1 MLRKT
6 IIMALIGLAVPAS
19 VRAHAALV
27 RSVPGSRAVLA
38 QAPQSL
44 ELCFNEPIELKFSS
58 VTLEDA
64 KGTAGALGMVQAGT
78 DPKCIKVPIEA
89 IGTGVF
95 TVHYRVLS
103 RDGHVVE
110 YGYQFTVKTEAKS
123 P

>member
-6 IIMALIGLAVPAS
+6 IIMALIALAVPAS

-27 RSVPGSRAVLA
+27 RSVPGSRAVLT
-38 QAPQSL
+38 QAPQWL
-44 ELCFNEPIELKFSS
+44 DLCFNEPIELKFSS

-64 KGTAGALGMVQAGT
+64 KGTAVPLGKVQAGT

>member
-1 MLRKT
+1 MPRKT
-6 IIMALIGLAVPAS
+6 IIMALIALAVPAS
-19 VRAHAALV
+19 VRGHAALV

-38 QAPQSL
+38 QAPQAL
-44 ELCFNEPIELKFSS
+44 DLCFNEPIEVKFSS

-64 KGTAGALGMVQAGT
+64 KGTAVPLGKVRAGT

>member
-1 MLRKT
+1 MLKET
-6 IIMALIGLAVPAS
+6 MIMALIALAVPSS

-27 RSVPGSRAVLA
+27 RSVPGSRSVLT

-44 ELCFNEPIELKFSS
+44 DLCFNEPVELKFSS

-64 KGTAGALGMVQAGT
+64 KGTAIPLGALQAGT
-78 DPKCIKVPIEA
+78 DPKCIKVPIQT
-89 IGTGVF
+89 IGPGVF

-110 YGYQFTVKTEAKS
+110 YGYQFTVKTDAKS

>member
-1 MLRKT
+1 MLRKA
-6 IIMALIGLAVPAS
+6 IIMVLIALAVPTS

-27 RSVPGSRAVLA
+27 RAVPGSRAVLT
-38 QAPQSL
+38 QAPQWL
-44 ELCFNEPIELKFSS
+44 DLCFNEPIELKFSS

-64 KGTAGALGMVQAGT
+64 KGTAVPLGKVQAGT